1 MAEVSGSR
9 LVSTEEGL
17 TTSVRIRSTENSSF
31 LHTRH
36 GATHEMQIGA
46 ADSAGG
52 QTHNGVE
59 IVFYRRLLDVVESNV
74 SNSMVNDGFHSYS
87 PEKSFWGFVARLGFR
102 SLFAQLPRRAPL
114 PGDFRGLLSESGAS
128 GFRQMSNGPFA
139 FAGLGSFLD
148 I

>member
-52 QTHNGVE
+52 QTHNSVE
-59 IVFYRRLLDVVESNV
+59 IVFYGRFVDAVESNV
-74 SNSMVNDGFHSYS
+74 SNFMVNDGFHSYS
-87 PEKSFWGFVARLGFR
+87 PEKAFWGFVARLEFKV
-102 SLFAQLPRRAPL
+102 LFA
-114 PGDFRGLLSESGAS
+114 
-128 GFRQMSNGPFA
+128 
-139 FAGLGSFLD
+139 
-148 I
+148 

>member
-36 GATHEMQIGA
+36 GATNEMQIGA

-74 SNSMVNDGFHSYS
+74 SNSMVNDGFHSYC
-87 PEKSFWGFVARLGFR
+87 PGKSFWGFVALLGFEVPVCTTI
-102 SLFAQLPRRAPL
+102 AT
-114 PGDFRGLLSESGAS
+114 SGSAW
-128 GFRQMSNGPFA
+128 RLWRLA
-139 FAGLGSFLD
+139 FLERCEW

>member
-1 MAEVSGSR
+1 M
-9 LVSTEEGL
+9 
-17 TTSVRIRSTENSSF
+17 TENSSF

-59 IVFYRRLLDVVESNV
+59 IVLYRRLLDVVESNV

-102 SLFAQLPRRAPL
+102 ILFAQTIAM
-114 PGDFRGLLSESGAS
+114 S
-128 GFRQMSNGPFA
+128 GFAWRLWRLA
-139 FAGLGSFLD
+139 FLEQCEWISANEQWCVCVWRLGQLS
-148 I
+148 

>member
-36 GATHEMQIGA
+36 GATNEMQIGA

-74 SNSMVNDGFHSYS
+74 PNSMVNDGFHSYS
-87 PEKSFWGFVARLGFR
+87 PEKSFWGFVVLPGFGPCQHYREARLCLATLAACFLSAVR
-102 SLFAQLPRRAPL
+102 V
-114 PGDFRGLLSESGAS
+114 DFGK
-128 GFRQMSNGPFA
+128 
-139 FAGLGSFLD
+139 
-148 I
+148 